1 MGPSRRTAVAVWAAT
16 FASPLVLAAVALGAG
31 LRPEAPQL
39 RAVFLFLAAAVAGLG
54 ILMARA
60 LPPRIGARPGAPAAT
75 AFIRSLAAW
84 AILEGAALFPVVA
97 FLVTGDGWLLLVAGV
112 ALAVLVSLFPGEARW
127 RALGGPADGAG
138 APAGSPG
145 SAAGGAR
152 GPGAARSSPD
162 RRAG

>member
-16 FASPLVLAAVALGAG
+16 FATPLLLAAVALGAG

-39 RAVFLFLAAAVAGLG
+39 RAVFLFLASAVAGLG

-75 AFIRSLAAW
+75 AFVRSLAAW

-97 FLVTGDGWLLLVAGV
+97 FLVTGDAWLLLVAGAV
-112 ALAVLVSLFPGEARW
+112 LAVHASLFPGENRW

-145 SAAGGAR
+145 PDAGG
-152 GPGAARSSPD
+152 SSPG